1 MVEINKDNFKK
12 VEKVLIDN
20 SVHFDE
26 LGVVNNNKF
35 LFSDEIDLSIED
47 LIKAYKNWLKKYM
60 VN

>member
-1 MVEINKDNFKK
+1 M
-12 VEKVLIDN
+12 EKVLIDN

-26 LGVVNNNKF
+26 LGVVNNDKI
-35 LFSDEIDLSIED
+35 LFSDEINLSIED